1 MEILVTGDSKY
12 LFSWLRGN
20 KIDPK
25 SFQEFRRFLVSFRAS
40 KMQDWFSLDERI
52 FSRRL
57 IIMSMFGA
65 SIFVNVAYIPK
76 YSVRI
81 EWIEDWR
88 AHLLF
93 SCWMFFFS
101 SFFLGGGNFYF
112 SVVAYCTLIFSL
124 KIEVLS
130 VMLLNAA
137 NLNNV
142 ILFQKYNFH
151 FLIIKE
157 QSLLTH

>member
-101 SFFLGGGNFYF
+101 SFFFWGGEF
-112 SVVAYCTLIFSL
+112 
-124 KIEVLS
+124 
-130 VMLLNAA
+130 
-137 NLNNV
+137 
-142 ILFQKYNFH
+142 LFFCC
-151 FLIIKE
+151 
-157 QSLLTH
+157 SLLHSDFFSQDRGAFSHAVECSKSE